1 MNSSV
6 ESKQPSEYQ
15 DTLQILME
23 IPFFA
28 GLPLEAL
35 KLIAYFCRRETFK
48 PGEFLFREDEVD
60 PSAYYVLSGT
70 GTLLLE
76 QAPAPLQTIS
86 EGRFIGGLSLVG
98 DMKRLFSLRAEQ
110 QLVCI
115 VLTREKFRKTLDQF
129 PNIIHKIM
137 ETVAAEVYQWEKGCL
152 HQYDLSC
159 AGGKMS
165 IGVSLL

>member
-15 DTLQILME
+15 DTLQTLME

-48 PGEFLFREDEVD
+48 PGEFLFREDDVD
-60 PSAYYVLSGT
+60 ANAYYIISGT

-76 QAPAPLQTIS
+76 QASAPLQTVS
-86 EGRFIGGLSLVG
+86 AGRFIGGLSLLG
-98 DMKRLFSLRAEQ
+98 DVKRLFSLRAEQ

-129 PNIIHKIM
+129 PTIIHKIM
-137 ETVAAEVYQWEKGCL
+137 ENAVVGVYQWETRCL
-152 HQYDLSC
+152 RRHAGSG
-159 AGGKMS
+159 AGGEMAV
-165 IGVSLL
+165 GVSLL